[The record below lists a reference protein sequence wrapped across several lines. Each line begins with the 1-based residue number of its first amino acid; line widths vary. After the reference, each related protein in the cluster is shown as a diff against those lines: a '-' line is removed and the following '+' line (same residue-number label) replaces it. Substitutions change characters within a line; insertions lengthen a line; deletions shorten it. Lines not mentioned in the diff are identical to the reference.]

1 MCIRIK
7 LVRSKVRLSGN
18 ARIASVHGPPY
29 LFQRLVWPITVWVFL
44 VSDTG
49 SHVKGDFP
57 IIIHFDFSMPYLN
70 LHLSLYI
77 VHISIRHCKPLAFVE
92 NIVMSSAYAI
102 EL

>member
-44 VSDTG
+44 VSGTNLDVTEYLQVSFVNVHG
-49 SHVKGDFP
+49 LCGFP
-57 IIIHFDFSMPYLN
+57 FRQIGLFNNGRMCY
-70 LHLSLYI
+70 
-77 VHISIRHCKPLAFVE
+77 SIRYEPTTNKF
-92 NIVMSSAYAI
+92 II
-102 EL
+102 T